1 MATNK
6 LFELRN
12 FPIPADLSD
21 KSNMLSKII
30 HACECKENIAK
41 QHNLLTKEMY
51 VEMAK
56 HAKASPQDSVHSVL
70 FNFFN
75 LIRVGGFRV
84 AEYAQK
90 TQTKVDEFEYALGN
104 KVVKVFIPSDWSS
117 MMPTDAS

>member
-1 MATNK
+1 
-6 LFELRN
+6 
-12 FPIPADLSD
+12 
-21 KSNMLSKII
+21 MLSKII
-30 HACECKENIAK
+30 HACECKENIAR
-41 QHNLLTKEMY
+41 QRSPMTKEMY

-56 HAKASPQDSVHSVL
+56 RAEASPQDSVHSVL

-104 KVVKVFIPSDWSS
+104 KVVKAFYSF
-117 MMPTDAS
+117 